1 MLRLMNL
8 FRLRLRSRE
17 KNHQLNPRELCI
29 KGENLAG
36 KFLRKRGYK
45 ILKRNYAG
53 KSGEIDIVA
62 YDKGAISFVEVKT
75 RLSENYGPPELSVT
89 REKRKR
95 IIRTALN
102 YLAINHI
109 DDIDFRFD
117 VVSIL
122 FKEDDN
128 KPDIELFK
136 SAFTADEVVK

>member
-1 MLRLMNL
+1 MNLLRLML
-8 FRLRLRSRE
+8 KSRK

-36 KFLRKRGYK
+36 KFLRNRGYK
-45 ILKRNYAG
+45 ILKRNYVS

-75 RLSENYGPPELSVT
+75 RLSESYGPPELSVT

-122 FKEDDN
+122 FKDDDN
-128 KPDIELFK
+128 KPNIELFK
-136 SAFTADEVVK
+136 SAFTADEIF